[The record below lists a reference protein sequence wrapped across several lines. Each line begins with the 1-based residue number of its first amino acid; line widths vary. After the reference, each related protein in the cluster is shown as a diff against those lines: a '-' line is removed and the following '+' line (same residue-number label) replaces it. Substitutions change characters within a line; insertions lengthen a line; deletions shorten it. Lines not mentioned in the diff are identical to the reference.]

1 MKHSN
6 TKEVILQTGTR
17 ILLQKGYNDAGL
29 QEILK
34 EAGVPKGSF
43 YHFFKSKQ
51 AFGKEVLAEY
61 ALEFEKILQKHLGD
75 IHVPP
80 LVRLHNFFLAM
91 IEHFEQTQAC
101 KGGCLVGNLAQ
112 ELADTNEEFR
122 EQIQKVMRNWQDYFE
137 TCLEQAREKGD
148 LGSDADPADIAEV
161 MFNGW
166 EGAVMK
172 MKVVNSVDPL
182 RSFVRVMFQ
191 MLANL
196 RSEAESTRPA

>member
-1 MKHSN
+1 MKQSN
-6 TKEVILQTGTR
+6 TKENIIETGTR

-34 EAGVPKGSF
+34 AAGVPKGSF

-51 AFGKEVLAEY
+51 AFGAEVLAVY
-61 ALEFEKILQKHLGD
+61 AAEFEKVLQKHLSD

-91 IEHFEQTQAC
+91 IEQFEQTQEC
-101 KGGCLVGNLAQ
+101 KGGCLVGNMAQ
-112 ELADTNEEFR
+112 ELADSNEEFR
-122 EQIQKVMRNWQDYFE
+122 TQIQSVMRNWQDYFE
-137 TCLEQAREKGD
+137 ACLKQAKERGD
-148 LGSDADPADIAEV
+148 LTLDADPSDLAEV

-182 RSFVRVMFQ
+182 RSYVRVMFQ
-191 MLANL
+191 MLAQP
-196 RSEAESTRPA
+196 E